1 MFPKDGEMG
10 TILLKC
16 IDAVQDYHRSFVYST
31 GDVKYDV
38 LREMYNTVKVLSRGI
53 KSQQDAEKF
62 FHVTYMMYKLV
73 ECCPNESILSW
84 EPFDVKKTITLKEE
98 ADAEAILDY
107 LVYRTRLFLYMKKG
121 RLGEVPFEQ
130 LDFASLCKDAA
141 FYVYDLAESL
151 GIKAKVEILEPG
163 YLINSYLCNGSCKHA
178 CTVVYIDSLPYL
190 IDCTYSQFFFQK
202 RCLLDALGLV
212 SMPSPM
218 PGTFMVMNE
227 SRRKVAGT
235 LLERGWIEFSKEN
248 MKDYLDGFTIF
259 YRNGLYYELT
269 GDFSF
274 TTPYTDEDYEK
285 FLGWDDDQLAHEPE
299 EAVGY
304 QYRPLKDPRMKFDKR

>member
-10 TILLKC
+10 TILLNC
-16 IDAVQDYHRSFVYST
+16 IDAIQDYHRSFVYSV
-31 GDVKYDV
+31 GDAKYDV
-38 LREMYNTVKVLSRGI
+38 LREMYNTVKVLSKDI
-53 KSQQDAEKF
+53 KDRREAENF
-62 FHVTYMMYKLV
+62 LYVTNMMYKIA
-73 ECCPNESILSW
+73 ECAPNEIILSW
-84 EPFDVKKTITLKEE
+84 KPFDVKKTVTLKEG

-121 RLGEVPFEQ
+121 SLSGEAFEQ
-130 LDFASLCKDAA
+130 LDFTNSCKDAA

-151 GIKAKVEILEPG
+151 GIEAKVEILEPG
-163 YLINSYLCNGSCKHA
+163 YLLSSYLCGGGCKHA
-178 CTVVYIDSLPYL
+178 CTIVYIDSVPYL

-202 RCLLDALGLV
+202 RCLLDALGLI

-227 SRRKVAGT
+227 SRRKVAET
-235 LLERGWIEFSKEN
+235 ILERGWIQFSKEN
-248 MKDYLDGFTIF
+248 MKDYLDGFIIF

-274 TTPYTDEDYEK
+274 TTSYTKEDYEK
-285 FLGWDDDQLAHEPE
+285 FLSWDDDQLAHEPE
-299 EAVGY
+299 EAIGY